1 MSNNEDTNATALM
14 GTLVGFLVVGI
25 IGIYIGDQ
33 MLDAASLNESDSLY
47 SSQTTILDTF
57 NLGITLCKVIVI
69 VSIAAIIFIMLG
81 KTGLIP
87 NFAKGGRGG
96 DY

>member
-1 MSNNEDTNATALM
+1 MGEKDGDATALM

-33 MLDAASLNESDSLY
+33 MLDAASLQENDSLY

-69 VSIAAIIFIMLG
+69 VSIAAIIFMMLG

>member
-1 MSNNEDTNATALM
+1 MSKEEDGNATALM

-47 SSQTTILDTF
+47 DSQNTILETF

-69 VSIAAIIFIMLG
+69 VTIAAIIFMMLG

-96 DY
+96 EY